1 MMHERVLERFILCAE
16 QLELFLK
23 GEQTE
28 DDNEP
33 AGEFAQLRLNF
44 SYFISLNCGSAS
56 F

>member
-1 MMHERVLERFILCAE
+1 MRLLVFSVWRRTCHFFILAE

-33 AGEFAQLRLNF
+33 AGESAQ
-44 SYFISLNCGSAS
+44 
-56 F
+56 